1 MKDQTEKARSW
12 VAYVLKH
19 HDRELRAIED
29 QITQEHESL
38 QADLKRI
45 RERAEPGAV
54 DYGRDRVQ
62 GSAEPD
68 ARLVAIVDAIDRRQ
82 QRSDRT
88 IERLERRRAAIEEI
102 HLTIIDMDDPDKDV
116 LLALYYPYRT
126 YAQAA
131 KVLYIDKST
140 VVRHRERA
148 FNRLVKLVIKCNQT
162 NK

>member
-1 MKDQTEKARSW
+1 MKDTEEKTRSW

-19 HDRELRAIED
+19 HDRELHAIED
-29 QITQEHESL
+29 QIVQERESL
-38 QADLKRI
+38 QTDLKRI

-68 ARLVAIVDAIDRRQ
+68 ARMVAILSAIEHRQ

-88 IERLERRRAAIEEI
+88 IKKLERRRAAIEDV
-102 HLTIIDMDDPDKDV
+102 HLAIIDMDDPDKDV
-116 LLALYYPYRT
+116 LLTLYYPYRT

-131 KVLYIDKST
+131 EILFVDKST

-148 FNRLVKLVIKCNQT
+148 FNRLVELVIKRNQAAT
-162 NK
+162 